1 MTPQATLEKM
11 NQLKLHGMAQAFS
24 ATLQAGFA
32 HQFTTDELI
41 AHLIDAEWDTRFNRR
56 LTRLLKLANLR
67 HQASLEQINFSQKRN
82 LDKNIVLRL
91 SAGDWI
97 KKGDNVLITGPTGV
111 GKSFIACALGHF
123 ACINGFMATYAN
135 ALKLFSKLKF
145 AKADGSYTKE
155 LKNIKKQ
162 HVFIIDDFGLHPMDE
177 QSKLILLEILE
188 DRYGDHSTII
198 TSQLPVGQW
207 HDLIANSTIADAICD
222 RLIHNAY
229 RIEMDGDTMR
239 RRLRSHS
246 G

>member
-123 ACINGFMATYAN
+123 ACINGFMAAYAN